1 MSENQIDQILTRG
14 VSDIIVKK
22 DLEEKLK
29 SGKKLR
35 IKLGIDPSGTDLTL
49 GHAVGLRK
57 LKQFQ
62 DLGHKIILLFGG
74 FTATI
79 GDPTG
84 KSKTRKPLTFKEVEK
99 NAETYLEQAA
109 KILDIDKCEIRNNK
123 DWLEKLTYK
132 EIVEQAAQFSASQI
146 MQRDMFQERLKKGE
160 SVAVHEFLYPLMV
173 AYDSVVLEADLEVG
187 GTDQYFNLLGGRP
200 MQKYFNQPEQNILT
214 WNLLVGTDG
223 KEKMSKSLGNYV
235 AILDT
240 PNEKFGKIMSIPD
253 DAMLDYIECLTDFD
267 LEEVINDIKK
277 RPRDTKIK
285 LAKEIITW
293 LNSKEEADK
302 AENDFLQKFV
312 KKEIPDDIPEFMI
325 KEDTIGILDLIS
337 KICQFTKSNGEARR
351 LIEGGSVSI
360 DGEKIND
367 VNFILNLENEII
379 LKVGKRNFGK
389 IKKDQ

>member
-1 MSENQIDQILTRG
+1 MTTNINHVLSRG
-14 VSDIIVKK
+14 VCDVIVRE
-22 DLEEKLK
+22 DLEKKLK
-29 SGKKLR
+29 AGKKLR

-84 KSKTRKPLTFKEVEK
+84 KSTTRKPLTFKEVDK

-109 KILDIDKCEIRNNK
+109 KILDINKCEIRNNR

-173 AYDSVVLEADLEVG
+173 AYDSVVLKADLEVG

-214 WNLLVGTDG
+214 WSLLVGTDG
-223 KEKMSKSLGNYV
+223 VEKMSKSLGNYI

-240 PNEKFGKIMSIPD
+240 PNEKFGKIMSMPD
-253 DAMLDYIECLTDFD
+253 ETMFTYFECLTDFNLD
-267 LEEVINDIKK
+267 DIKK
-277 RPRDTKIK
+277 EIKNNPRDTKIK

-293 LNSKEEADK
+293 LNSEDEANK
-302 AENDFLQKFV
+302 AEQDFLQKFV
-312 KKEIPDDIPEFMI
+312 KKEIPDNIPEFLI
-325 KEDTIGILDLIS
+325 KKKEIGILDLIS
-337 KICQFTKSNGEARR
+337 KICKFASSNGEARR
-351 LIEGGSVSI
+351 LIKGGAVSF
-360 DGEKIND
+360 DKNKIND
-367 VNFILNLENEII
+367 PNLILNLTDKHI

-389 IKKDQ
+389 IIKK

>member
-1 MSENQIDQILTRG
+1 MTTNINHVLSRG
-14 VSDIIVKK
+14 VCDVIVRE
-22 DLEEKLK
+22 DLEKKLK
-29 SGKKLR
+29 AGKKLR

-84 KSKTRKPLTFKEVEK
+84 KSTTRKPLTFKEVDK

-109 KILDIDKCEIRNNK
+109 KILDINKCEIRNNR

-173 AYDSVVLEADLEVG
+173 AYDSVVLKADLEVG

-214 WNLLVGTDG
+214 WSLLVGTDG
-223 KEKMSKSLGNYV
+223 VEKMSKSLGNYI

-240 PNEKFGKIMSIPD
+240 PNEKFGKIMSMPD
-253 DAMLDYIECLTDFD
+253 ETMFTYFECLTDFNLD
-267 LEEVINDIKK
+267 DIKK
-277 RPRDTKIK
+277 EIKNNPRDTKI
-285 LAKEIITW
+285 
-293 LNSKEEADK
+293 
-302 AENDFLQKFV
+302 
-312 KKEIPDDIPEFMI
+312 
-325 KEDTIGILDLIS
+325 
-337 KICQFTKSNGEARR
+337 
-351 LIEGGSVSI
+351 
-360 DGEKIND
+360 
-367 VNFILNLENEII
+367 
-379 LKVGKRNFGK
+379 
-389 IKKDQ
+389 